1 MGPRKKKTNDDK
13 FKNNNKYHQLRMQGT
28 EIHTFGAQTGKAQSF
43 LDRSQDF
50 GTITR
55 IMLENIKQQSGSLG
69 GSKSQIYIQNLKI
82 SSKTHS

>member
-1 MGPRKKKTNDDK
+1 
-13 FKNNNKYHQLRMQGT
+13 MQGT

-69 GSKSQIYIQNLKI
+69 GSKSQIYIPKQ
-82 SSKTHS
+82 